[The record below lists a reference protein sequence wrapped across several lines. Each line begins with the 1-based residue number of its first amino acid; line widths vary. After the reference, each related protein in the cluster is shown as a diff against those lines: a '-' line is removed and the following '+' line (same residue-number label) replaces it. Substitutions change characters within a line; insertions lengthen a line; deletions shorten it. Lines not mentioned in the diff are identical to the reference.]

1 MSAVGTVAG
10 HGTTSSPSPNHRCRG
25 GDRRR
30 ACGLR
35 QRWSGCQPDLGHHRW
50 RRRGLAD
57 RRTGDRPTHPWPP
70 MLPPN
75 RRNPKHRRAR
85 GTRGHGT
92 STGRPSAGT
101 RIVADDGNDWLL
113 PLLIIAGLI
122 LIVVVVGGL
131 LSRSKKSTPA
141 PTAAPLATATTPSP
155 QSPQSSLLSTSQ
167 WITDQLSLELM
178 AAPPTD
184 ALQRWSVERSRLDN
198 VAIGAQQQFLAG
210 QNPNWQQ
217 LAQAM
222 SALAASVDTSLA
234 LRAQVPPNA
243 QLISESINVVNGH
256 RTTSA
261 SADRRAAP
269 HDQSLNDHQSIT
281 TSRSSRRR
289 LRRRRHH
296 LRRSHSNSTAPCATT
311 RTPSRRST
319 ARVVR

>member
-1 MSAVGTVAG
+1 MESRAVRLRTIITAAAIAVVLA
-10 HGTTSSPSPNHRCRG
+10 
-25 GDRRR
+25 
-30 ACGLR
+30 ACGSDGPAANLT
-35 QRWSGCQPDLGHHRW
+35 SATIDGGAAASPTDAPAAPEAPVATEAPAEPAQPEQPVEPEAPVATEPAPVAPAPEPD
-50 RRRGLAD
+50 A
-57 RRTGDRPTHPWPP
+57 
-70 MLPPN
+70 
-75 RRNPKHRRAR
+75 
-85 GTRGHGT
+85 
-92 STGRPSAGT
+92 
-101 RIVADDGNDWLL
+101 ADDGNDWLL

-122 LIVVVVGGL
+122 LVAVVVGGL

-141 PTAAPLATATTPSP
+141 PTAAPQATPSP

-243 QLISESINVVNGH
+243 QLISESINVVNSH
-256 RTTSA
+256 RAQLHQLIAVLLPTI
-261 SADRRAAP
+261 DR
-269 HDQSLNDHQSIT
+269 
-281 TSRSSRRR
+281 
-289 LRRRRHH
+289 
-296 LRRSHSNSTAPCATT
+296 
-311 RTPSRRST
+311 
-319 ARVVR
+319 

>member
-1 MSAVGTVAG
+1 MESRAVRLRTIITAAAIAVVLA
-10 HGTTSSPSPNHRCRG
+10 
-25 GDRRR
+25 
-30 ACGLR
+30 ACGSDGPAANLP
-35 QRWSGCQPDLGHHRW
+35 SVTIGEGVAAPPTDAPAVTNAPTEPAEPEAPVEPEPAPVEPEPAPVAPAPEPD
-50 RRRGLAD
+50 
-57 RRTGDRPTHPWPP
+57 T
-70 MLPPN
+70 
-75 RRNPKHRRAR
+75 
-85 GTRGHGT
+85 
-92 STGRPSAGT
+92 
-101 RIVADDGNDWLL
+101 ADDGNDWLL

-122 LIVVVVGGL
+122 LVAVVVGGL

-141 PTAAPLATATTPSP
+141 PTAAPQATPSP

-243 QLISESINVVNGH
+243 QLISESINVVNSH
-256 RTTSA
+256 RAQLHQLIAVLLPTI
-261 SADRRAAP
+261 DR
-269 HDQSLNDHQSIT
+269 
-281 TSRSSRRR
+281 
-289 LRRRRHH
+289 
-296 LRRSHSNSTAPCATT
+296 
-311 RTPSRRST
+311 
-319 ARVVR
+319 